1 MAKLVEHQVE
11 HPEDAAPVSAPAPP
25 LAVPPAV
32 AVGVAGL
39 SAAEVAERL
48 ERFGP
53 NAIVE
58 APPRTWALL
67 AHRFWGVI
75 PWMLE
80 AAVVIDLVLGRYAE
94 AGVIGALLVFSAG
107 LGFYQERRGK
117 KAVALL
123 RSQLTVSARVR
134 RDGTWQ
140 TLPATQLVP
149 DDLVYLRAGDVVP
162 ADVALSDGVVS
173 LDQSQLTGESL
184 PVEARAGATAYAGS
198 QVARGEASGVVT
210 ATAGRTQF
218 GKTAQLVQLARAP
231 KRLQLLTVSIA
242 KYLLA
247 LDVVLIAIVIGAAI
261 WKGTTLSNTLPFAL
275 MLLVASVPVTL
286 PAMFTMSAAMGAANL
301 SKNGVL
307 ATRLSAIEDAATMDV
322 ICVDKTGTVTENR
335 LSVGTVAPL
344 GDTSPD
350 QVLAL
355 AVAASD
361 EATQDPLDL
370 AILTEAK
377 GRGLADG
384 ETPERLAFVPFDPAT
399 KRSEADVRADGVT
412 THVVKGAP
420 RTLAELATVP
430 FEEIEADVERLAADG
445 ARVLAVASGT
455 EAALH
460 LDGLIALADPPRAD
474 SAQLVKALGA
484 QGVRVVMVTGDSEAT
499 ARAVAQEVGITG
511 EVAPPGAI
519 SEHLDAETAER
530 YSVFSGVLPE
540 HKFALVKA
548 LQDAGHVVGMTGD
561 GVNDAPALGQADV
574 GVAVAS
580 ATDVAKAS
588 ASLVLTKEGLGEI
601 LMAIKGSR
609 NIYQRMQ
616 TWTTAMITRKAAIP
630 PFLALALLVWGAFA
644 LTPLLVVLFMLL
656 GDIATFALSK
666 DNVVPS
672 TRPDRWVVRS
682 LVTTGLGFATLLFLA
697 SGTVFWVAHYGLGLS
712 IAQTQ
717 TAAYLWLVFAG
728 GQTALYLARAR
739 GVFWAKPYPGK
750 WLVWASVFDIAVAVV
765 MANQG
770 WLMHPLSIAWMASL
784 LGAAVA
790 YLALGNAFRLGAAA
804 VIRRVGPT
812 RAARAGS

>member
-1 MAKLVEHQVE
+1 M
-11 HPEDAAPVSAPAPP
+11 
-25 LAVPPAV
+25 
-32 AVGVAGL
+32 
-39 SAAEVAERL
+39 
-48 ERFGP
+48 
-53 NAIVE
+53 
-58 APPRTWALL
+58 
-67 AHRFWGVI
+67 
-75 PWMLE
+75 
-80 AAVVIDLVLGRYAE
+80 
-94 AGVIGALLVFSAG
+94 
-107 LGFYQERRGK
+107 
-117 KAVALL
+117 
-123 RSQLTVSARVR
+123 
-134 RDGTWQ
+134 
-140 TLPATQLVP
+140 
-149 DDLVYLRAGDVVP
+149 
-162 ADVALSDGVVS
+162 
-173 LDQSQLTGESL
+173 
-184 PVEARAGATAYAGS
+184 
-198 QVARGEASGVVT
+198 
-210 ATAGRTQF
+210 
-218 GKTAQLVQLARAP
+218 
-231 KRLQLLTVSIA
+231 
-242 KYLLA
+242 
-247 LDVVLIAIVIGAAI
+247 
-261 WKGTTLSNTLPFAL
+261 
-275 MLLVASVPVTL
+275 
-286 PAMFTMSAAMGAANL
+286 
-301 SKNGVL
+301 
-307 ATRLSAIEDAATMDV
+307 
-322 ICVDKTGTVTENR
+322 
-335 LSVGTVAPL
+335 
-344 GDTSPD
+344 
-350 QVLAL
+350 
-355 AVAASD
+355 
-361 EATQDPLDL
+361 
-370 AILTEAK
+370 
-377 GRGLADG
+377 
-384 ETPERLAFVPFDPAT
+384 
-399 KRSEADVRADGVT
+399 
-412 THVVKGAP
+412 
-420 RTLAELATVP
+420 
-430 FEEIEADVERLAADG
+430 
-445 ARVLAVASGT
+445 
-455 EAALH
+455 
-460 LDGLIALADPPRAD
+460 
-474 SAQLVKALGA
+474 
-484 QGVRVVMVTGDSEAT
+484 
-499 ARAVAQEVGITG
+499 
-511 EVAPPGAI
+511 
-519 SEHLDAETAER
+519 
-530 YSVFSGVLPE
+530 
-540 HKFALVKA
+540 KA

-580 ATDVAKAS
+580 ATDVAKAA